1 MKILN
6 VHAAIL
12 FLLILYLSDE
22 IFIQMMC
29 ISGFAI
35 HLLGVKRFFKP
46 LGDEYVPSDGKLIY
60 RLAKATNGLQDG
72 SNLYWWTFLTLSVL
86 FWIFSF
92 LKYYLW

>member
-35 HLLGVKRFFKP
+35 HLLGVKRLFKP
-46 LGDEYVPSDGKLIY
+46 LGDGYMPSDGKVIY
-60 RLAKATNGLQDG
+60 SLAKATNALQDG
-72 SNLYWWTFLTLSVL
+72 SNMYWWMFLTLSVL
-86 FWIFSF
+86 FWICSI
-92 LKYYLW
+92 LKYYMW